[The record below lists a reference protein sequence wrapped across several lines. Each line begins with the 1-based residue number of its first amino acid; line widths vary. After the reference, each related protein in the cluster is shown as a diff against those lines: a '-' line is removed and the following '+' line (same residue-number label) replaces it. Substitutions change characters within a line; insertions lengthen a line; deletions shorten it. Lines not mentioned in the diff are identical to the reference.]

1 MLQDSVTAVV
11 AIAILLNGVSTMDWC
26 HGKMETQVPIF
37 GDPQSPFSWEY
48 EDPFVKMGRLEVINM
63 MVK

>member
-1 MLQDSVTAVV
+1 MEKWRPRSLFSGK
-11 AIAILLNGVSTMDWC
+11 NGDLGPYFL
-26 HGKMETQVPIF
+26 GKMGTQVPIF
-37 GDPQSPFSWEY
+37 GDPQSQFSWEY